1 MEKPCSGTGFNYN
14 VTNQSLLMYN
24 ESNDKIC
31 IIVPGIYLTLLDSAY
46 SLTHPISL
54 SIAACTGLFVV

>member
-1 MEKPCSGTGFNYN
+1 MS
-14 VTNQSLLMYN
+14 N